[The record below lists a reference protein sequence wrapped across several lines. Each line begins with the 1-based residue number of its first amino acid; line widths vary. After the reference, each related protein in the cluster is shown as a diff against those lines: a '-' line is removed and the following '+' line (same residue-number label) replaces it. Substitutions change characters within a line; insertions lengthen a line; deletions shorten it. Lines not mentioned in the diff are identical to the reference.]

1 VSVGDEYS
9 NQTQVATITP
19 AQPTVTQESTILYLM
34 NGLTLAM
41 PGTYYDTNPADY
53 TVTFGNGA
61 VGTVTAVTSS
71 SLTVSFTTLPT
82 ALGPMS
88 ATVTVA
94 GTYGS
99 TSATQSQ
106 VAIIMPNLQ
115 TSTITCNPTT
125 VGISDA
131 TGTSGEVNITVSLT
145 PYDQNGNVI
154 TSGASS
160 ITSYATFNTT
170 LSITTSG
177 SIGTE
182 NTVTYD
188 SGTGAYTMVFAPDY
202 AAYNSYSDKNAFNI
216 DFYGFFAGQQ
226 ISTYCWSTFDYDEA
240 Y

>member
-1 VSVGDEYS
+1 
-9 NQTQVATITP
+9 
-19 AQPTVTQESTILYLM
+19 
-34 NGLTLAM
+34 M
-41 PGTYYDTNPADY
+41 PGTFYDMNPADY
-53 TVTFGNGA
+53 TVTFSNGA
-61 VGTVTAVTSS
+61 AGTVTNVTSS

-82 ALGPMS
+82 TLGPMS
-88 ATVTVA
+88 ATVTNA
-94 GTYGS
+94 APYGT

-106 VAIIMPNLQ
+106 VALVMPSLQ

-125 VGISDA
+125 VTIS
-131 TGTSGEVNITVSLT
+131 SEVSITVSLT

-170 LSITTSG
+170 LSVTTNG

-188 SGTGAYTMVFAPDY
+188 SSTGAYTMVFAPDY
-202 AAYNSYSDKNAFNI
+202 AAYNSYSDKNEFNI

-226 ISTYCWSTFDYDEA
+226 ISTYCWSTVDYDEC